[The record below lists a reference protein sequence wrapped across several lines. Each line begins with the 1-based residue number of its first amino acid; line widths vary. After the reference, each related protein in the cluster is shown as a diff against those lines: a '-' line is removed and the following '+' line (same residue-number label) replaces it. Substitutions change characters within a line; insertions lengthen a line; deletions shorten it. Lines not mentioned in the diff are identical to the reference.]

1 MSEVL
6 ISQGLGH
13 PVRAGQAGLTN
24 YLLATSLMY
33 GDTLYL
39 LMDQCGTVL
48 QDGCDEAFFILF
60 TPGMV
65 HNLLTENVC
74 HLSVPCEQ
82 EVIQD
87 SYLDYK

>member
-6 ISQGLGH
+6 ISQRLGR

-24 YLLATSLMY
+24 YPLTTSLMY

-48 QDGCDEAFFILF
+48 QDGRDEAF
-60 TPGMV
+60 
-65 HNLLTENVC
+65 LL
-74 HLSVPCEQ
+74 H
-82 EVIQD
+82 
-87 SYLDYK
+87 YFLDLERIPERIDDIEYNYNYTGGS